1 MAHVEAVQQR
11 TSGKARGVLRDG
23 LIGVAAIAFGAASVL
38 TFGAVR
44 SWLADAPEAIGQANV
59 LPLVPAAQG
68 PGATT
73 PRLAVQSFLEAE
85 QNGQAGAAFALLSQR
100 DRERYPNEATW
111 SARRTAA
118 LGAVQTWSW
127 TDETSEAQ
135 PSTVLK
141 LDAGLTSTSGWSAG
155 EMVVRWHVVDEDGWR
170 VSLTESTVEPVL
182 PSAEGV
188 GAAAE
193 QWLVDPDRCA
203 PASATVETIGSPLLG
218 SLLEHLCIAGGEAD
232 GGASLPVS
240 GRLAAD
246 LGLRYGG
253 GASTWARTVS
263 LADGSQLV
271 LAGIGDTRVVID
283 AQPRS

>member
-1 MAHVEAVQQR
+1 MAHVEAVQRR
-11 TSGKARGVLRDG
+11 TSGKPRGVLRDG
-23 LIGVAAIAFGAASVL
+23 LIGVAAIAFGAASL
-38 TFGAVR
+38 LAIGEVR
-44 SWLADAPEAIGQANV
+44 LRLADAPEAIGQANV

-85 QNGQAGAAFALLSQR
+85 RHGLAGDAFALLSHR

-127 TDETSEAQ
+127 TDETSEADL
-135 PSTVLK
+135 STVLK
-141 LDAGLTSTSGWSAG
+141 LDAGLSSTSGWSAG

-182 PSAEGV
+182 PSTEGV
-188 GAAAE
+188 AAAAD
-193 QWLVDPDRCA
+193 QWLADPDRCA
-203 PASATVETIGSPLLG
+203 PASATVETIGSPLVG
-218 SLLEHLCIAGGEAD
+218 SLLDRLCIAGGQAD

-246 LGLRYGG
+246 LGLRYGS
-253 GASTWARTVS
+253 GASTWARTFPV
-263 LADGSQLV
+263 ADGSQLV
-271 LAGIGDTRVVID
+271 LAAIGDAWVVID
-283 AQPRS
+283 AQLRP